1 MYKKFL
7 ISFLII
13 INFVL
18 PFSVNAQTF
27 PVGGGSNSSI
37 PPVDSSLNGVGGGG
51 TSTLGDTSTD
61 PNNGPIGPPQSNGNF
76 STNGQAGQGQVDA
89 TLCTNFTG
97 ALGGSPKLKDL
108 FDFVTCMIIRSIIP
122 LVFGIAILIFI
133 WGVVQFIGN
142 GDNEE
147 KRKKGKTFMI
157 WGIIAITVM
166 VSIWGFVAMLGKSFG
181 VDNAI
186 PRLAEPKNP

>member
-1 MYKKFL
+1 MKRWQF
-7 ISFLII
+7 
-13 INFVL
+13 FVFQMFQYL
-18 PFSVNAQTF
+18 HQQAPET
-27 PVGGGSNSSI
+27 PVRHQPCQERPRQCSQQ
-37 PPVDSSLNGVGGGG
+37 PPDR
-51 TSTLGDTSTD
+51 
-61 PNNGPIGPPQSNGNF
+61 NNGPIGPPQSNGNF

-147 KRKKGKTFMI
+147 KRKEGKTFMI